1 MEANIQFM
9 RIIQEMRAEINKLE
23 KENQV
28 LRMKLTSSSQR
39 TPGPS
44 RESGDEREE
53 EVTYLGNLE
62 KASEKSPATLHG
74 GASTGAAPAVHEHQD
89 NVMIVRRYSISSPI
103 HSFTAK
109 DPRKGGERHPKSG
122 ILEAQRRVKSL
133 ACSSVKKQDNEEE
146 MFVADSLT
154 STSSNQRASP
164 EHVFG
169 QVTRDKIKTVSFL
182 LPMDVS
188 SYSRNSSSLK
198 CSPNQTKN
206 QLSTITE

>member
-1 MEANIQFM
+1 MEANIQFV

-23 KENQV
+23 KENHV

-44 RESGDEREE
+44 RESGVEKEE
-53 EVTYLGNLE
+53 E
-62 KASEKSPATLHG
+62 ASEKSPATLHG

-109 DPRKGGERHPKSG
+109 DPRKGGERHLKSG

-188 SYSRNSSSLK
+188 SYSRNSSSVK
-198 CSPNQTKN
+198 CSPNQTTN
-206 QLSTITE
+206 QLSTIAE

>member
-1 MEANIQFM
+1 MEANIQFV

-23 KENQV
+23 KENHV

-53 EVTYLGNLE
+53 E
-62 KASEKSPATLHG
+62 ASEKSPATLHG

-188 SYSRNSSSLK
+188 SYSRNSSSVK
-198 CSPNQTKN
+198 CSPNQTTN
-206 QLSTITE
+206 QLSTIAE

>member
-1 MEANIQFM
+1 MEANIQFV

-23 KENQV
+23 KENHV

-44 RESGDEREE
+44 RESGDEKEE
-53 EVTYLGNLE
+53 E
-62 KASEKSPATLHG
+62 ASEKSPATLHG

-169 QVTRDKIKTVSFL
+169 QVTRDNIKTVSFL

-188 SYSRNSSSLK
+188 SYSRNSSSVK
-198 CSPNQTKN
+198 CSPNQTTN
-206 QLSTITE
+206 QLSTIAE